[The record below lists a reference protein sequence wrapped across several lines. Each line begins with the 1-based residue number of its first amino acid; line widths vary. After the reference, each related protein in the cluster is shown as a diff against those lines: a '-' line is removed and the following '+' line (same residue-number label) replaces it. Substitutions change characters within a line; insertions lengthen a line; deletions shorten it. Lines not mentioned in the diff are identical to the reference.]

1 MYPATPV
8 QLLWS
13 SKLEEIY
20 VREWTARRR
29 TNLIPGVSPPVSAR
43 VILRLLETAQKQSA
57 YRILLPGVTGK
68 VHGYE
73 YAVATARN
81 FNVTHRGRNM
91 KFRRYCRRGRKD
103 TIEVHYKISAILS
116 DHVVENLRIAVNVIG
131 AKPSRI
137 PGDLRWKH
145 YYKRRYPDGCTLRS
159 VKLAKPIPRF
169 DSFVRPVCLPKQGE
183 KTRRGPMVMAGYGR
197 PGRKKPGRRLLYYIP
212 TASSDAT
219 CDVDLEVEWWM
230 HPMKRNLLIC
240 TKHPRAM
247 MYHGDSGSPLT
258 AYSRYGRWTQYGIAS
273 FIRSSNAGYA
283 PTVSTRVSM
292 FIDWIKW
299 ALRVTGRRKNRC

>member
-1 MYPATPV
+1 MSHLRAVSGIMTLTSILVSACFVAEAFYYGINRPGCGRSQALGRV
-8 QLLWS
+8 VNGS
-13 SKLEEIY
+13 IASKLQ
-20 VREWTARRR
+20 VPW
-29 TNLIPGVSPPVSAR
+29 V
-43 VILRLLETAQKQSA
+43 
-57 YRILLPGVTGK
+57 
-68 VHGYE
+68 
-73 YAVATARN
+73 
-81 FNVTHRGRNM
+81 
-91 KFRRYCRRGRKD
+91 
-103 TIEVHYKISAILS
+103 
-116 DHVVENLRIAVNVIG
+116 VNVIG
-131 AKPSRI
+131 AKPHASRVTCGGSI
-137 PGDLRWKH
+137 ITRDAILTAAHCVRSRKVTVYYNTTVVLRGPRIKAKAVVIH
-145 YYKRRYPDGCTLRS
+145 RKFIKVFLGYDIALVR
-159 VKLAKPIPRF
+159 LAKPIPRF

-183 KTRRGPMVMAGYGR
+183 KTRRGPMVLAGYGR
-197 PGRKKPGRRLLYYIP
+197 PGRRKPGRRLLYYIP

-219 CDVDLEVEWWM
+219 CDVDLEVEWSR

-240 TKHPRAM
+240 TKHPHAM